1 MLKLFNFT
9 EIKKKN
15 DLFSMNAVPYLIIV
29 IIVKR
34 DLWSSA
40 ELGRDKSEKA
50 LPPPRPPPLPL
61 LSLPFTRYFF
71 FPNGELTSQKT
82 AQP

>member
-1 MLKLFNFT
+1 
-9 EIKKKN
+9 
-15 DLFSMNAVPYLIIV
+15 MNAVPYLIIV

-50 LPPPRPPPLPL
+50 LPPPPPQL
-61 LSLPFTRYFF
+61 LSPPFTRYFF
-71 FPNGELTSQKT
+71 FPNGEPTSQKT